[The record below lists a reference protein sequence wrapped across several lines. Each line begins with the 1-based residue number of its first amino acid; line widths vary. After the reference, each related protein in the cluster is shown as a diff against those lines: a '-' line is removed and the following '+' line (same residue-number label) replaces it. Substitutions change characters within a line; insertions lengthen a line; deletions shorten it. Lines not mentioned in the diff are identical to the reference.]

1 MVVNTLLIF
10 ILLCVALSGAYAA
23 TWFRIEQ
30 TITQVM
36 AKYAAM
42 SVDLIGHRADNAKLF
57 VSTIDASAY
66 EYVQDVVDSNIF
78 KYFNTLYANDY
89 FSTSQTDR
97 ILSKIINESGGA
109 STIRVD
115 ENYYRYAKH
124 QMNANTIQIVVLD
137 TTDDLRA
144 LRSMRDMLLF
154 IAAGSLVLILFVSKF
169 ITDRSI
175 KPIEEMHAR
184 QMDFFAD
191 ISHELKTPLTIA
203 ITNLAVVESHKEQTV
218 ESQEKW
224 LGFLKEQLA
233 RLSNLVNEMIY
244 LESIALHNA
253 AHRKQKIDLSALLI
267 RYIKSLAVLIE
278 ERQLLLNLDIEN
290 DVYFYAETEAMT
302 RLISVL
308 VDNAIKYTPEGGTIA
323 VVLSQSGKRIVF
335 SVRNSGEGIESAHFP
350 RLFDRLYRV
359 QKGRSTNDGGKGLG
373 LAIAKSVVERYNGT
387 ISVQSEL
394 GQYTTFTVALP
405 KDFGNTY
412 RMLAK

>member
-1 MVVNTLLIF
+1 
-10 ILLCVALSGAYAA
+10 
-23 TWFRIEQ
+23 
-30 TITQVM
+30 
-36 AKYAAM
+36 
-42 SVDLIGHRADNAKLF
+42 
-57 VSTIDASAY
+57 
-66 EYVQDVVDSNIF
+66 
-78 KYFNTLYANDY
+78 
-89 FSTSQTDR
+89 
-97 ILSKIINESGGA
+97 
-109 STIRVD
+109 
-115 ENYYRYAKH
+115 
-124 QMNANTIQIVVLD
+124 
-137 TTDDLRA
+137 
-144 LRSMRDMLLF
+144 
-154 IAAGSLVLILFVSKF
+154 
-169 ITDRSI
+169 
-175 KPIEEMHAR
+175 
-184 QMDFFAD
+184 
-191 ISHELKTPLTIA
+191 
-203 ITNLAVVESHKEQTV
+203 
-218 ESQEKW
+218 
-224 LGFLKEQLA
+224 
-233 RLSNLVNEMIY
+233 MIY